1 MKINKE
7 DLKITFELEKE
18 NEFKD
23 MKNGDY
29 YLKHYYDEDQLK
41 LQIKNGKIDQLVI
54 WINQT
59 FKYNNIPLDNDIIL
73 SAYKLFTSN
82 NKEDFIKIVEWLNKN
97 NYD

>member
-7 DLKITFELEKE
+7 GSKITLEIDTCD
-18 NEFKD
+18 N

-29 YLKHYYDEDQLK
+29 NLTHHYDEDQLK

-59 FKYNNIPLDNDIIL
+59 FKYNNIPLDNSVIV
-73 SAYKLFTSN
+73 SAYNLFNSN
-82 NKEDFIKIVEWLNKN
+82 KDDFIKLVEWLNKD